1 MLFRSRKGRTTII
14 IAHRMSTLQDADN
27 IMVLE
32 DGTISEFGNH
42 DQLMARGGFYAE
54 LYNRQLMEKKRE
66 EEYRL

>member
-1 MLFRSRKGRTTII
+1 
-14 IAHRMSTLQDADN
+14 MSTLQDADN